1 MSTLFAVAM
10 FAGMFLAGIGFWA
23 LGQWLRRRGYGD
35 RLDKIDAKLSKGQQ
49 FTGRWLG
56 PLSGGFVGI
65 ARSISRV
72 PLFGNRRSREMWDK
86 LEETERQR
94 RKDRT

>member
-1 MSTLFAVAM
+1 MSELLAVAM
-10 FAGMFLAGIGFWA
+10 LGGMFLAGIGFWA
-23 LGQWLRRRGYGD
+23 LGQWLRKRGYGD
-35 RLDKIDAKLSKGQQ
+35 RLDKIDARVSKGKQ

-56 PLSGGFVGI
+56 PLSGSFVGI
-65 ARSISRV
+65 ARTISRA
-72 PLFGNRRSREMWDK
+72 PLFGNKRSREMWDD

>member
-10 FAGMFLAGIGFWA
+10 LVGMFLAGIGFWA
-23 LGQWLRRRGYGD
+23 LGQWLRSRGYGD
-35 RLDKIDAKLSKGQQ
+35 RLDKIDATVSKGQR
-49 FTGRWLG
+49 FTGRLLG
-56 PLSGGFVGI
+56 PLGGGFVGI
-65 ARSISRV
+65 ARSLSRV
-72 PLFGNRRSREMWDK
+72 PLLGNRRSREMWDD